1 VPAGQYA
8 EESLRAL
15 GLWDRVQPKLIFAE
29 NVRQALEYVARGEAD
44 AGFVYTTDAALR
56 GPAVKEA
63 FRPAEDTYRL
73 IAYPAA
79 VVAGARQPALA
90 QAFVELLLGRE
101 GQAVL
106 GRFGFQP
113 PPAGVR

>member
-1 VPAGQYA
+1 M
-8 EESLRAL
+8 
-15 GLWDRVQPKLIFAE
+15 
-29 NVRQALEYVARGEAD
+29 
-44 AGFVYTTDAALR
+44 
-56 GPAVKEA
+56 
-63 FRPAEDTYRL
+63 
-73 IAYPAA
+73 
-79 VVAGARQPALA
+79 AGARQPALA

>member
-1 VPAGQYA
+1 MDPTIRSTVHAIIRY
-8 EESLRAL
+8 E
-15 GLWDRVQPKLIFAE
+15 GLAARLSDPDWQP
-29 NVRQALEYVARGEAD
+29 D
-44 AGFVYTTDAALR
+44 A
-56 GPAVKEA
+56 GPAVFEP
-63 FRPAEDTYRL
+63 RCG
-73 IAYPAA
+73 A
-79 VVAGARQPALA
+79 VMVGARQPALA